1 MAAEAIA
8 QALGIL
14 SAAAPVVAIVGTRIS
29 PLIRAQDLVLPAVT
43 MQRITTTPSNIF
55 AGNGGLDDTR
65 LQVDCWDA
73 TYAGARAI
81 AIAVR
86 AAFDAVPVLMT
97 LELDGFEL
105 EPAPSGVYRITQEYQ
120 LWS

>member
-14 SAAAPVVAIVGTRIS
+14 SAAAPVVALVGTRIS
-29 PLIRAQDLVLPAVT
+29 PLIRAQGLTLPAIT
-43 MQRITTTPSNIF
+43 LQRITLIPSNTF

-73 TYAGARAI
+73 TYDGARAL

-86 AAFDAVPVLMT
+86 AAFDAAQVRMIIEQEST
-97 LELDGFEL
+97 SRLDPPTGM
-105 EPAPSGVYRITQEYQ
+105 YWITQEYQ

>member
-14 SAAAPVVAIVGTRIS
+14 SAAAPVTALVGTRIS
-29 PLIRAQDLVLPAVT
+29 PLIRTQDLILPAVT
-43 MQRITTTPSNIF
+43 LQRITLTPTNTF

-65 LQVDCWDA
+65 LQVDSWA
-73 TYAGARAI
+73 TTYAGARAL

-97 LELDGFEL
+97 LELDNSFQL
-105 EPAPSGVYRITQEYQ
+105 DPVPGVYQITQEYQ

>member
-1 MAAEAIA
+1 VAAEAIA

-14 SAAAPVVAIVGTRIS
+14 SAAAPVTALVGTRIS
-29 PLIRAQDLVLPAVT
+29 PLIRTQDLILPAVT
-43 MQRITTTPSNIF
+43 LQRITLTPTNTF

-65 LQVDCWDA
+65 LQVDSWA
-73 TYAGARAI
+73 TTYAGARAL

-97 LELDGFEL
+97 LELDNSFQL
-105 EPAPSGVYRITQEYQ
+105 DPVPGVYQITQEYQ

>member
-14 SAAAPVVAIVGTRIS
+14 SAASPVVALVGTRIS
-29 PLIRAQDLVLPAVT
+29 PLIRTQELILPAIT
-43 MQRITTTPSNIF
+43 LQRITLTPSNTF
-55 AGNGGLDDTR
+55 AGNGGLDDAR
-65 LQVDCWDA
+65 VQVDSWA
-73 TYAGARAI
+73 TTYAGARAL

-97 LELDGFEL
+97 LEVDNSFQLD
-105 EPAPSGVYRITQEYQ
+105 PVPGVYQITQEYQ

>member
-1 MAAEAIA
+1 VAAEAIT

-14 SAAAPVVAIVGTRIS
+14 SAAAPVVALVGTRIS
-29 PLIRAQDLVLPAVT
+29 PLIRAQDLIVPAVT
-43 MQRITTTPSNIF
+43 LQRISTNPSNTF

-73 TYAGARAI
+73 TYAGARAL

-97 LELDGFEL
+97 LELDLFEL
-105 EPAPSGVYRITQEYQ
+105 EPIPGVYRITQEYQ

>member
-14 SAAAPVVAIVGTRIS
+14 SAAAPVVALVGTRIS

-43 MQRITTTPSNIF
+43 LQRITLTPSNTF
-55 AGNGGLDDTR
+55 AGNGGLDNTR

-73 TYAGARAI
+73 TYAGARAL
-81 AIAVR
+81 AIVVR

-97 LELDGFEL
+97 LELDNNFQL
-105 EPAPSGVYRITQEYQ
+105 DPVPGVYQITQEYQ
-120 LWS
+120 IWS